1 MRSVTTNILWMYTGG
16 KPSRRAKQIN
26 FLQLDDRKEH
36 AMLEHS
42 MRPTSLTKF
51 KDCLRVSPIL
61 RPYKTNDQRYSLRIH
76 MRPFI
81 VMPAAALAAMGMPGM
96 SMAMPSDGG

>member
-1 MRSVTTNILWMYTGG
+1 MTDKSSGR
-16 KPSRRAKQIN
+16 
-26 FLQLDDRKEH
+26 
-36 AMLEHS
+36 
-42 MRPTSLTKF
+42 TSLTRF
-51 KDCLRVSPIL
+51 KDCLRVPPIL
-61 RPYKTNDQRYSLRIH
+61 RPYKTDDQRYSLRIH

>member
-1 MRSVTTNILWMYTGG
+1 MTDKSSGR
-16 KPSRRAKQIN
+16 
-26 FLQLDDRKEH
+26 
-36 AMLEHS
+36 
-42 MRPTSLTKF
+42 TSLTRF
-51 KDCLRVSPIL
+51 KDCLRVPPIL
-61 RPYKTNDQRYSLRIH
+61 RPYKTDDKRYSLRIH